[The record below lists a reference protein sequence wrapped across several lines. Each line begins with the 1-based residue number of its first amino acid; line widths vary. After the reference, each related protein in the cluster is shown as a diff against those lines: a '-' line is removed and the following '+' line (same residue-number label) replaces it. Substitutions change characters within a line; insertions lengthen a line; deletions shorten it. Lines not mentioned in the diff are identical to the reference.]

1 MSDENVAVVRR
12 AIDAFNAD
20 GLDGLIAFSRE
31 DMVTHPIPEWIE
43 DDEYRGHDG
52 LRRVLAWQYT
62 FDRLV
67 WEPLE
72 LRAVGAQVVV
82 HARLTGETKTGGE
95 IRQEFGALC
104 SRIGDGLV
112 GELWFFRTWKEA
124 LDAAG
129 AGTEP

>member
-1 MSDENVAVVRR
+1 MPDENVAIVRS

-20 GLDGLIAFSRE
+20 GLDGLIAFGRE
-31 DMVTHPIPEWIE
+31 DMVTYPIPEWIE

-67 WEPLE
+67 WEPLDV
-72 LRAVGAQVVV
+72 RAVGPHVVI
-82 HARLTGETKTGGE
+82 HARLLGETKAGGE

-104 SRIGDGLV
+104 SQIRDGKV
-112 GELWFFRTWKEA
+112 GELRFFRTWQEA

-129 AGTEP
+129 GGA